1 MIDNRQHL
9 QDSTEFFA
17 LGLSMLEQTG
27 KTNLI
32 PELMQ
37 LLTPKQVIMLTQVYG
52 GKTLRIPSQKELAIT
67 LKAALYLYQTKF
79 FNLPEEAV
87 KESLEV
93 TEAEFQAILDHINR
107 WQEQVC
113 NQPGAN
119 LYSIVKGN

>member
-52 GKTLRIPSQKELAIT
+52 GKTLRIPSPKELAIT
-67 LKAALYLYQTKF
+67 LKAVCF
-79 FNLPEEAV
+79 
-87 KESLEV
+87 SLFIKMRLLLGWRIKLI
-93 TEAEFQAILDHINR
+93 TML
-107 WQEQVC
+107 
-113 NQPGAN
+113 
-119 LYSIVKGN
+119 